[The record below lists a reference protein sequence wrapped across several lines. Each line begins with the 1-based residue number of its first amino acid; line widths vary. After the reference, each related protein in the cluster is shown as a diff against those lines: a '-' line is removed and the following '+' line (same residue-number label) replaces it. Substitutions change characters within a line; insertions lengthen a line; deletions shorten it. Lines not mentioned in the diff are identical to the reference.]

1 MTPGEIDDADVVII
15 GGGPAGMQAAL
26 VIARTRKRVV
36 VDEGF
41 ATSVEGIWAA
51 AAADLPAT
59 AIVRGR
65 YK

>member
-1 MTPGEIDDADVVII
+1 
-15 GGGPAGMQAAL
+15 MQAAL